1 MSAPVTP
8 AQQIELLTHG
18 LDLPLS
24 PLDERVLRAIADGL
38 AKAWSDLQDAYGPAL
53 LLSAEPKISSMMCT
67 RLNQMS
73 AEDRRWKQIVSSVS
87 LAQESHTFDGTSLE
101 QRPDLSLRL
110 KVAPNP
116 NFSVVVECK
125 LIDPVSQKSV
135 GLYCGEGLAKFLD
148 GRYAWA
154 WREGFML
161 GYVRDTSTLDGNLK
175 PYLDKYQKR
184 TPDPYATTDL
194 PVSVKRGSHQLRRS
208 THERSFVYPKRY
220 PNLPGPIALW
230 HLWLYGKP

>member
-1 MSAPVTP
+1 
-8 AQQIELLTHG
+8 
-18 LDLPLS
+18 
-24 PLDERVLRAIADGL
+24 
-38 AKAWSDLQDAYGPAL
+38 
-53 LLSAEPKISSMMCT
+53 
-67 RLNQMS
+67 
-73 AEDRRWKQIVSSVS
+73 
-87 LAQESHTFDGTSLE
+87 
-101 QRPDLSLRL
+101 
-110 KVAPNP
+110 
-116 NFSVVVECK
+116 
-125 LIDPVSQKSV
+125 
-135 GLYCGEGLAKFLD
+135 
-148 GRYAWA
+148 
-154 WREGFML
+154 ML